1 MIIRKAKQ
9 RVANTS
15 KPVVLI
21 AEELSPATIEALGPD
36 FEVRHCNGADRGELL
51 TALAAGVDAVL
62 IRSATKMD
70 AEAIA
75 AAKGLKV
82 IARAGVGLDNVEIPA
97 ATAAGVMVVNAPTSN
112 IVSAAE
118 LAITLLLAS
127 ARFISPAHA
136 ALRAGKWARSK
147 YTGAEIFE
155 KTLGIVGFGRIGQ
168 LVAARMQAFGM
179 DVVAYDPY
187 LAPARA
193 AQLNVR
199 LVDLDELLRVS
210 DFITIH
216 LPKTKET
223 ANLIGVEALT
233 KVKPTV
239 RIINAARG
247 GVLDET
253 ALYNALKEG
262 RVAGAGLDVFAT
274 EPCTDSPLFELENV
288 VATPHLGASTD
299 EAQERAGIA
308 VAVSVRKALAGELVP
323 DAVNVKGGAIHE
335 EIRPS
340 LPLVE
345 KMAQLATTL
354 GGELPASIS
363 VHVRGDISEFDS
375 TILATSALKG
385 ALIAVGSEDVTYVN
399 APGLA
404 AERGIT
410 SSVTTDP
417 ESPLYRSMISLHA
430 ALPNGKS
437 IIVDGTLMGIR
448 KVEKIIAIDKFD
460 LDLPPTAN
468 LLFLRYGD
476 RPGVVGTVGSV
487 LGKAGINIG
496 GMQVARDEAGGEAL
510 MAITVDSSL
519 TAELVA
525 SVQRETGAEFVRSVD
540 LVS

>member
-1 MIIRKAKQ
+1 MITKRVLQ
-9 RVANTS
+9 RVAN
-15 KPVVLI
+15 KPVILI
-21 AEELSPATIEALGPD
+21 AEELSKATVDVLGSE
-36 FEVRHCNGADRGELL
+36 FEIRNCNGADRAELL
-51 TALAAGVDAVL
+51 AALSKGVDAVL

-118 LAITLLLAS
+118 LAIGLLLAS

-136 ALRAGKWARSK
+136 ELRNGKWARSK
-147 YTGAEIFE
+147 YTGAELFE

-187 LAPARA
+187 LQPARA

-199 LVDLDELLRVS
+199 LVELDELLKIS

-223 ANLIGVEALT
+223 ANLIGTDALK

-247 GVLDET
+247 GVLDES
-253 ALYNALKEG
+253 ALYEALKEG

-274 EPCTDSPLFELENV
+274 EPCTDSPLFELDNV

-308 VAVSVRKALAGELVP
+308 VAISVRKALSGELVP
-323 DAVNVKGGAIHE
+323 DAVNVKGGVIDEAV
-335 EIRPS
+335 RPA

-345 KMAQLATTL
+345 KLAQVATALA
-354 GGELPASIS
+354 GERIASIDVEVRGEIS
-363 VHVRGDISEFDS
+363 VHDVSV
-375 TILATSALKG
+375 LATSALKG
-385 ALIAVGSEDVTYVN
+385 ALIAMGAEDVTYVN
-399 APGLA
+399 APNLA
-404 AERGIT
+404 TERGLT
-410 SSVTTDP
+410 SVVTTDAD
-417 ESPLYRSMISLHA
+417 SPDHRNLVSVRA
-430 ALPNGKS
+430 ACADGTQVFVS
-437 IIVDGTLMGIR
+437 GTLMGIR
-448 KVEKIIAIDKFD
+448 QIEKIVAIDKLD
-460 LDLPPTAN
+460 LDLKPTNN
-468 LLFLRYGD
+468 LLFLRYQD
-476 RPGVVGTVGSV
+476 VPGVVGVVGNS
-487 LGKAGINIG
+487 LGKLQINIAD
-496 GMQVARDEAGGEAL
+496 MQVARTDIGGQAL
-510 MAITVDSSL
+510 MALTVDS
-519 TAELVA
+519 AIPNELIEVIA
-525 SVQRETGAEFVRSVD
+525 KETGAQMVRYVN
-540 LVS
+540 LVTE

>member
-1 MIIRKAKQ
+1 MITKRVTQ
-9 RVANTS
+9 RVAN

-21 AEELSPATIEALGPD
+21 AEELSPATLEALGPD
-36 FEVRHCNGADRGELL
+36 FEVRNCNGADRAELL
-51 TALAAGVDAVL
+51 AALGKGVDAVL

-118 LAITLLLAS
+118 LAIGLLLAS

-136 ALRAGKWARSK
+136 ALRNGKWARSK
-147 YTGAEIFE
+147 YTGAELFE

-179 DVVAYDPY
+179 DIVAYDPY
-187 LAPARA
+187 LQPARA

-199 LVDLDELLRVS
+199 LVELDELLKIS

-223 ANLIGVEALT
+223 ANLIGTEALK

-247 GVLDET
+247 GVLDEA
-253 ALYNALKEG
+253 ALYEALKEG
-262 RVAGAGLDVFAT
+262 RVGGAGLDVFAT
-274 EPCTDSPLFELENV
+274 EPCTDSPLFELDNV

-308 VAVSVRKALAGELVP
+308 VAVSVRKALSGELVP
-323 DAVNVKGGAIHE
+323 DAVNVKGGAIDQAV
-335 EIRPS
+335 RPA

-345 KMAQLATTL
+345 KLAQVATALAGDQLA
-354 GGELPASIS
+354 SID
-363 VHVRGDISEFDS
+363 VEVRGEIAALDVSVLS
-375 TILATSALKG
+375 SSALKG
-385 ALIAVGSEDVTYVN
+385 ALIAMGAEDVTYVN
-399 APGLA
+399 APNLA
-404 AERGIT
+404 TERGLT
-410 SSVTTDP
+410 SVVTTDP
-417 ESPLYRSMISLHA
+417 DSPDHRNLVSVRA
-430 ALPNGKS
+430 ACADGTTVLVS
-437 IIVDGTLMGIR
+437 GTLMGIR
-448 KVEKIIAIDKFD
+448 QIEKIVAIDKLD
-460 LDLPPTAN
+460 LDLKPTNN
-468 LLFLRYGD
+468 LLFLRYQD
-476 RPGVVGTVGSV
+476 VPGVVGVVGNS
-487 LGKAGINIG
+487 LGKLKINIAD
-496 GMQVARDEAGGEAL
+496 MQVARTDIGGQAL
-510 MAITVDSSL
+510 MALTVDSL
-519 TAELVA
+519 IPNELLNVIA
-525 SVQRETGAEFVRSVD
+525 KETGAAMVRYVN
-540 LVS
+540 LVTE

>member
-1 MIIRKAKQ
+1 VTITKKAAQ
-9 RVANTS
+9 RVA
-15 KPVVLI
+15 KPIVLI
-21 AEELSPATIEALGPD
+21 AEELSPATLEALGPD
-36 FEVRHCNGADRGELL
+36 FEVVNCDGANRAELL
-51 TALAAGVDAVL
+51 AALAKGVDAVL

-82 IARAGVGLDNVEIPA
+82 IARAGVGLDNVDIPA

-118 LAITLLLAS
+118 LAISLLMAS

-136 ALRAGKWARSK
+136 ALRNGKWARSK

-168 LVAARMQAFGM
+168 LVAHRMQAFGM

-187 LAPARA
+187 LQPARA
-193 AQLNVR
+193 AQLGVR
-199 LVDLDELLRVS
+199 LVELDELLKIS

-223 ANLIGVEALT
+223 ANLIGVDALT
-233 KVKPTV
+233 KVKPSV

-247 GVLDET
+247 GVLDEA
-253 ALYNALKEG
+253 ALFDAITEG
-262 RVAGAGLDVFAT
+262 RVAGAGLDVFST
-274 EPCTDSPLFELENV
+274 EPCTDSPLFTLDQV

-345 KMAQLATTL
+345 KMAQIATAIA
-354 GGELPASIS
+354 GEAPVSMDLT
-363 VHVRGDISEFDS
+363 VKGDISEHDS

-385 ALIAVGSEDVTYVN
+385 ALLACGLSDVTYVN
-399 APGLA
+399 APALA
-404 AERGIT
+404 AERGVT
-410 SSVTTDP
+410 SAVTTDP
-417 ESPLYRSMISLHA
+417 ESPEYRSMISLRA
-430 ALPNGKS
+430 ALADGK
-437 IIVDGTLMGIR
+437 IVTVDGTLMGIR
-448 KVEKIIAIDKFD
+448 KVEKIIAIDGFD
-460 LDLPPTAN
+460 LDLPPTEN
-468 LLFLRYGD
+468 LLFLRYSD
-476 RPGVVGTVGSV
+476 KPGVVGTVGNA
-487 LGKAGINIG
+487 LGKAGINIA
-496 GMQVARDEAGGEAL
+496 GMQVARSAAGGDAL
-510 MAITVDSSL
+510 MAITVDSVISD
-519 TAELVA
+519 ELRV
-525 SVQRETGAEFVRSVD
+525 SVKKETGAEVVRSVT
-540 LVS
+540 LVG

>member
-1 MIIRKAKQ
+1 MITKRVTQ
-9 RVANTS
+9 RVAN

-21 AEELSPATIEALGPD
+21 AEELSPATLEALGPD
-36 FEVRHCNGADRGELL
+36 FEVRNCNGADRTELL
-51 TALAAGVDAVL
+51 AALGRGVDAVL

-118 LAITLLLAS
+118 LAIGLLLAS

-136 ALRAGKWARSK
+136 ALRNGKWARSK
-147 YTGAEIFE
+147 YTGAELYE

-187 LAPARA
+187 LQPARA

-199 LVDLDELLRVS
+199 LVELDELLKIS

-223 ANLIGVEALT
+223 ANLIGTEALK

-247 GVLDET
+247 GVLDEA
-253 ALYNALKEG
+253 ALYEALKDG
-262 RVAGAGLDVFAT
+262 RVGGAGLDVFAT
-274 EPCTDSPLFELENV
+274 EPCTDSPLFELDNV

-308 VAVSVRKALAGELVP
+308 VAVSVRKALSGELVP
-323 DAVNVKGGAIHE
+323 DAVNVKGGAIDQAV
-335 EIRPS
+335 RPA

-345 KMAQLATTL
+345 KLAQVATALAGDQLA
-354 GGELPASIS
+354 SID
-363 VHVRGDISEFDS
+363 VEVRGEIAALDVSVLS
-375 TILATSALKG
+375 SSALKG
-385 ALIAVGSEDVTYVN
+385 ALIAMGAEDVTYVN
-399 APGLA
+399 APNLA
-404 AERGIT
+404 TERGLT
-410 SSVTTDP
+410 SVVTTDP
-417 ESPLYRSMISLHA
+417 DSPDHRNLVSVRA
-430 ALPNGKS
+430 ACADGTAVLVS
-437 IIVDGTLMGIR
+437 GTLMGIR
-448 KVEKIIAIDKFD
+448 QIEKIVAIDKLD
-460 LDLPPTAN
+460 LDLKPTNN
-468 LLFLRYGD
+468 LLFLRYQD
-476 RPGVVGTVGSV
+476 VPGVVGVVGNS
-487 LGKAGINIG
+487 LGKLKINIAD
-496 GMQVARDEAGGEAL
+496 MQVARTDIGGQAL
-510 MAITVDSSL
+510 MALTVDSL
-519 TAELVA
+519 IPNELLDVIA
-525 SVQRETGAEFVRSVD
+525 KETGAAMVRYVN
-540 LVS
+540 LVTE

>member
-1 MIIRKAKQ
+1 MITKKVMQ
-9 RVANTS
+9 RVAN

-21 AEELSPATIEALGPD
+21 AEELSPATLEALGPD
-36 FEVRHCNGADRGELL
+36 FEVRNCNGADRAELL
-51 TALAAGVDAVL
+51 AALGKGVDAVL

-118 LAITLLLAS
+118 LAIGLLLAS

-136 ALRAGKWARSK
+136 ALRNGKWARSK
-147 YTGAEIFE
+147 YTGAELFE

-187 LAPARA
+187 LQPARA

-199 LVDLDELLRVS
+199 LVELDELLKIS

-223 ANLIGVEALT
+223 ANLIGTDALK
-233 KVKPTV
+233 KVKPSV

-247 GVLDET
+247 GVLDEA
-253 ALYNALKEG
+253 ALYEALKEG
-262 RVAGAGLDVFAT
+262 RVGGAGLDVFAT
-274 EPCTDSPLFELENV
+274 EPCTDSPLFELDNV

-308 VAVSVRKALAGELVP
+308 VAISVRKALSGELVP
-323 DAVNVKGGAIHE
+323 DAVNVKGGAIDQAV
-335 EIRPS
+335 RPA

-345 KMAQLATTL
+345 KLAQVATALA
-354 GGELPASIS
+354 GERIASIDVEVRGEIS
-363 VHVRGDISEFDS
+363 VHDVSVLS
-375 TILATSALKG
+375 TSALKG
-385 ALIAVGSEDVTYVN
+385 ALIAMGAEDVTYVN
-399 APGLA
+399 APNLA
-404 AERGIT
+404 TERGLT
-410 SSVTTDP
+410 SVVTTDAD
-417 ESPLYRSMISLHA
+417 SPDHRNLVSVRA
-430 ALPNGKS
+430 ACADGTQVFVS
-437 IIVDGTLMGIR
+437 GTLMGIR
-448 KVEKIIAIDKFD
+448 QVEKIVAVDKLD
-460 LDLPPTAN
+460 LDLKPTNN
-468 LLFLRYGD
+468 LLFLRYLD
-476 RPGVVGTVGSV
+476 VPGVVGVVGNS
-487 LGKAGINIG
+487 LGKLKINIAD
-496 GMQVARDEAGGEAL
+496 MQVARTDVGGQAL
-510 MAITVDSSL
+510 MALTVDSVIPNDL
-519 TAELVA
+519 LDVIAK
-525 SVQRETGAEFVRSVD
+525 ETGAAMVRYVN
-540 LVS
+540 LVTE

>member
-1 MIIRKAKQ
+1 MITKRVTQ
-9 RVANTS
+9 RVAN

-21 AEELSPATIEALGPD
+21 AEELSPATLEALGPD
-36 FEVRHCNGADRGELL
+36 FEVRNCNGADRAELL
-51 TALAAGVDAVL
+51 AALGKGVDAVL

-118 LAITLLLAS
+118 LAIGLLLAS

-136 ALRAGKWARSK
+136 ALRNGKWARSK
-147 YTGAEIFE
+147 YTGAELFE

-187 LAPARA
+187 LQPARA

-199 LVDLDELLRVS
+199 LVELDELLKIS

-223 ANLIGVEALT
+223 ANLIGTEALK

-247 GVLDET
+247 GVLDEA
-253 ALYNALKEG
+253 ALYEALKAG
-262 RVAGAGLDVFAT
+262 RVGGAGLDVFAT
-274 EPCTDSPLFELENV
+274 EPCTDSPLFELDNV

-308 VAVSVRKALAGELVP
+308 VAVSVRKALSGELVP
-323 DAVNVKGGAIHE
+323 DAVNVKGGAIDQAV
-335 EIRPS
+335 RPA

-345 KMAQLATTL
+345 KLAQVATALAGDQLA
-354 GGELPASIS
+354 SID
-363 VHVRGDISEFDS
+363 VEVRGEIASLDVSVLS
-375 TILATSALKG
+375 SSALKG
-385 ALIAVGSEDVTYVN
+385 ALIAMGAEDVTYVN
-399 APGLA
+399 APNLA
-404 AERGIT
+404 TERGLT
-410 SSVTTDP
+410 SAVTTDP
-417 ESPLYRSMISLHA
+417 DSPDHRNLVSVRA
-430 ALPNGKS
+430 ACADGTAVLVS
-437 IIVDGTLMGIR
+437 GTLMGIR
-448 KVEKIIAIDKFD
+448 QIEKIVAIDKLD
-460 LDLPPTAN
+460 LDLKPTNN
-468 LLFLRYGD
+468 LLFLRYQD
-476 RPGVVGTVGSV
+476 VPGVVGVVGNS
-487 LGKAGINIG
+487 LGKLKINIAD
-496 GMQVARDEAGGEAL
+496 MQVARTDIGGQAL
-510 MAITVDSSL
+510 MALTVDSL
-519 TAELVA
+519 IPNELLDVIA
-525 SVQRETGAEFVRSVD
+525 KETGAAMVRYVN
-540 LVS
+540 LVTE